1 MRKYRTLDVDQHK
14 PQQLEMWIRLL
25 WIHHLALVQALDR
38 CDCNFVIAPIAWETA
53 PLHSER
59 FAGRMEIVE
68 ALLTVTCDALCSRLH
83 MGRI

>member
-53 PLHSER
+53 LLHIGH
-59 FAGRMEIVE
+59 FAGRMEIAE
-68 ALLTVTCDALCSRLH
+68 ALLTVTWDVLCSRLH
-83 MGRI
+83 MRQI